1 MKRILVLHGP
11 NLNLLGGREP
21 EVYGKTT
28 LYEINRLLEREA
40 KKLGVEVVTFQSNS
54 EDELV
59 EAVHRA
65 KGNFDAAIVNAGAFT
80 HYSYA
85 LRDALTGVALPF
97 VEVHISNVFA
107 REGFRKGSVLSDV
120 AIGVVSGFGA
130 YSYVMALRFL
140 VEAFDGTH

>member
-140 VEAFDGTH
+140 VEAFDGAN